1 MNERTRLMGGM
12 ALNNRMQEPERPKA
26 RSDGLVVEQLDD
38 ETLVYD
44 TDRHQAH
51 CLNGPSAIVWR
62 ACDGTRSEAELA
74 AVLAQSHPGLDG
86 DATAYALQ
94 QLAERRLLE
103 PPAEPQAPR
112 GVTRRELVRKAA
124 IGGLALGLSVP
135 VIKSIVAP
143 TPAHAFSCVPT
154 GGGCSSSAQCCSGV
168 CFAGH
173 CI

>member
-1 MNERTRLMGGM
+1 MND
-12 ALNNRMQEPERPKA
+12 RMQESERPRA
-26 RSDGLVVEQLDD
+26 RSEGLVVEQLDD

-44 TDRHQAH
+44 TDRHKAH
-51 CLNGPSAIVWR
+51 CLNGPSATIWR
-62 ACDGTRSEAELA
+62 ACDGTRTEAELTSI
-74 AVLAQSHPGLDG
+74 LAKSYPGSDA
-86 DATAYALQ
+86 DATAYALR

-103 PPAEPQAPR
+103 PPAEPLAPR

-173 CI
+173 CV